1 MIEKFEVGRD
11 YTYTGEGSRYV
22 GIIMKCTGI
31 EGNDVRLNGELFY
44 NPLGDWRSKNDW
56 SEVYWYKND
65 PLVVGKLYRVNN
77 TNDSGDNVRKF
88 AFVQEGRAWFR
99 QLYSD
104 DKVVAWDLVHEIE
117 EPKSVTEYHLVKTEN
132 GEEKSRTKLTDDQR
146 KELGI

>member
-11 YTYTGEGSRYV
+11 YTCTKEGSAYS
-22 GIIMKCTGI
+22 GIYKCRGLGYACVTLGTGNLYYPSY
-31 EGNDVRLNGELFY
+31 EG
-44 NPLGDWRSKNDW
+44 WKNDW